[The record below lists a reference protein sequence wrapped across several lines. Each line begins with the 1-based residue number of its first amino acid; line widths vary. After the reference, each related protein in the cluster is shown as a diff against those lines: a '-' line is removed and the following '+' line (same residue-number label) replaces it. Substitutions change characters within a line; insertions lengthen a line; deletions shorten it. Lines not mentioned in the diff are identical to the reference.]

1 MSFHVQK
8 FQGSLSGRIMKTIA
22 HQYIKMSGNPYE
34 RGMQYGLAAKE
45 RIHKVIEEYK
55 ILFEKEGR
63 MDWETAYRKA
73 AGYQD
78 IIEKTTPELFD
89 EMRGIAEGAG
99 VDLGTIVLLNCR
111 SEVMFA
117 HPADECAVIGIPQEC
132 SKTGSVLM
140 AENWDWWSIGRGTT
154 VILEIKQDPL
164 PSALII
170 TEAGLV
176 GGKGLNSAG
185 IGLTMNALSVRDG
198 RYGLPLQLLLRE
210 ALNRK
215 TVPEALDF
223 LARAKRAGSACVG
236 LGSADG
242 LLVMVE
248 FAPKDLDILLSEGKP
263 ICHTNH
269 WLSSYM
275 RSGPEATIYSYR
287 STFTRLDRVR
297 ALTSQKT
304 KFGPQDLRR
313 ILSDHA
319 GYPDSVCRHDD
330 EGVPEYNRH
339 TSLWSMVLDLKKRT
353 MWLTDDSPCMHDYRA
368 YQLGD

>member
-1 MSFHVQK
+1 MENS
-8 FQGSLSGRIMKTIA
+8 A
-22 HQYIKMSGNPYE
+22 HQVIQMSGSPYE
-34 RGMQYGLAAKE
+34 RGKQYGLAAKE
-45 RIHKVIEEYK
+45 RINKVIKEYR
-55 ILFEKEGR
+55 ILFEKEGN
-63 MDWETAYRKA
+63 MDWDTAYKKA
-73 AGYQD
+73 SGYQA
-78 IIEKTTPELFD
+78 IIEKNTPSLFE
-89 EMRGIAEGAG
+89 EMKGIAEGAG
-99 VDLGTIVLLNCR
+99 LDLGTIILLNCR

-132 SKTGSVLM
+132 SKNGSVLM
-140 AENWDWWSIGRGTT
+140 AENWDWWSIGKGTT

-164 PSALII
+164 PSALIV

-185 IGLTMNALSVRDG
+185 IGLTMNALSVRNG
-198 RYGLPLQLLLRE
+198 QYGLPLQLLLRE
-210 ALNRK
+210 VLNRK

-223 LARAKRAGSACVG
+223 LGKAKRAGSACVG

-297 ALTSQKT
+297 TLSSQME
-304 KFGPQDLRR
+304 KFDPQDLKK

-330 EGVPEYNRH
+330 NGVPEYNRH
-339 TSLWSMVLDLKKRT
+339 TSLWSMVLDLKSRT
-353 MWLTDDSPCMHDYRA
+353 MWLTDGSPCMHDLRA
-368 YQLGD
+368 YRLAC